1 MTSHKHG
8 DATLVVDVAL
18 ESNPD
23 LALGEAD
30 VGSRL
35 NNGHGMR
42 QSHVMEEIG
51 QRRRTYMR
59 TGAIKAR

>member
-42 QSHVMEEIG
+42 QSKVREFG
-51 QRRRTYMR
+51 
-59 TGAIKAR
+59 GAS

>member
-8 DATLVVDVAL
+8 DATLV

-35 NNGHGMR
+35 NNGHGAIR
-42 QSHVMEEIG
+42 ASNVME
-51 QRRRTYMR
+51 RRRLLY
-59 TGAIKAR
+59 AQKQA